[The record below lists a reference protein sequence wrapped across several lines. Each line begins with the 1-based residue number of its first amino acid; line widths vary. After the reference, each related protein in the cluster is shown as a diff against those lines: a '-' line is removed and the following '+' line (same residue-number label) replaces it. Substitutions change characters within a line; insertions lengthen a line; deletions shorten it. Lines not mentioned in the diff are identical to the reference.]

1 MEDDFDLT
9 ADDNP
14 VAAHAMYAQLR
25 EECPVAYSSAYGGF
39 YALTRYDD
47 VKAAAMDPATF
58 ISSVRAVVPSDP
70 RGLRRPPLNF
80 DAPAHTPFR
89 RALERTLQRSRL
101 ERLEPALSEHA
112 RRALRPLL
120 ETGEGDIAT
129 GFGVQFPAWVTTEWL
144 NLEPHIAPH
153 LADTSFAWI
162 TAWREQ
168 DGETTT
174 AMSERMY
181 DIARDLV
188 RRRREEPLPVEEDPA
203 SSLLAERID
212 GEPLTDEHLVGCLRQ
227 SLVVGMVAPPILLG
241 STLRHLSEDT
251 DLQDRLRRDPA
262 LIPAAIEEFL
272 RLYAPY
278 RGFARTASK
287 PTDVRGRT
295 IPVGVPV
302 TLPYAAANRDP
313 RVFADPDT
321 FILGRENVAKHLGFG
336 RGPHRCVG
344 MPLARMAIRIALEEL
359 LAATDFFSTH
369 GPYTY
374 ARMPEVGLTSVPVT
388 VRASGSIHGASR
400 APDFPLEDASR

>member
-1 MEDDFDLT
+1 MHDDFDLM
-9 ADDNP
+9 ADDDP
-14 VAAHAMYAQLR
+14 VAAHAMYARLR
-25 EECPVAYSSAYGGF
+25 EECPVAYTSAYGGF
-39 YALTRYDD
+39 YALTRYED
-47 VKAAAMDPATF
+47 VKAAAMDPQTF

-89 RALERTLQRSRL
+89 RALERTLQRTRL
-101 ERLEPALSEHA
+101 ARLEPALREHA
-112 RRALRPLL
+112 RRALAPLL
-120 ETGEGDIAT
+120 EAGEGDIAT
-129 GFGVQFPAWVTTEWL
+129 GFGVEFPAWVTTEWL

-153 LADTSFAWI
+153 LAKTSFAWI

-174 AMSERMY
+174 VMSERMY

-188 RRRREEPLPVEEDPA
+188 RRRREQALPVEEDPA
-203 SSLLAERID
+203 SSLLAERVD
-212 GEPLTDEHLVGCLRQ
+212 GEPLSEEHLVGCLRQ

-241 STLRHLSEDT
+241 STLRHLSNDT
-251 DLQDRLRRDPA
+251 DLQDRLRAEPD
-262 LIPAAIEEFL
+262 LIPAAVEEFL

-278 RGFARTASK
+278 RGFARTAST
-287 PTDVRGRT
+287 PTTVRDRE

-313 RVFADPDT
+313 RVFEDPDT
-321 FILGRENVAKHLGFG
+321 FVLGRENVAQHLGFG

-344 MPLARMAIRIALEEL
+344 SPLARMAIRIALEEL
-359 LAATDFFSTH
+359 LAGTAGFATH

-388 VRASGSIHGASR
+388 VRASRSAIEEGSNV
-400 APDFPLEDASR
+400 